1 MRAAWEVVKKVKA
14 SGGGHYGNPHP
25 NPSPPDHLTAQKGSP
40 YIQASA
46 PIMHRHQTRPTV
58 PGGSKSRNLDP
69 ALCHSI
75 PLPPQSQEQRSQSE
89 ARLSLYLWKFTYLS
103 RSKKPFSASGT
114 SLSSTERHSCL
125 LSSRSPCSSY
135 LYTCLI
141 PHHQILSCLPCGI
154 TSLHKS
160 PQPSQ
165 ESPVHRIEEMS
176 AK

>member
-25 NPSPPDHLTAQKGSP
+25 NPSPPAHLTARKGSP

-103 RSKKPFSASGT
+103 RSKKPFSASPAQVFLPLKDT
-114 SLSSTERHSCL
+114 VACSHHVLRIQVIYTLVLSPTTRF
-125 LSSRSPCSSY
+125 
-135 LYTCLI
+135 
-141 PHHQILSCLPCGI
+141 
-154 TSLHKS
+154 
-160 PQPSQ
+160 
-165 ESPVHRIEEMS
+165 
-176 AK
+176 